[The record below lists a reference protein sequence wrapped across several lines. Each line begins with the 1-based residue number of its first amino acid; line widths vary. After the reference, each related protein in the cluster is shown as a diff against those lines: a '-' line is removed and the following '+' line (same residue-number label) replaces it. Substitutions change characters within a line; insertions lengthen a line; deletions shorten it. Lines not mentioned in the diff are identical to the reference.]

1 MKEKNYSEYARYLVL
16 SDNSNGKLKGTY
28 IHYLNFKVV
37 KELLSRISYT
47 DKGTYSYETDIY
59 KRKISSTEGK
69 NILQNLDISKWN
81 DTTSKIL
88 LVASQLK
95 LQI

>member
-16 SDNSNGKLKGTY
+16 TDNSYGKLKGTY

-47 DKGTYSYETDIY
+47 DKGTYSYETNIY
-59 KRKISSTEGK
+59 NRKVSSTEGK
-69 NILQNLDISKWN
+69 KILENLDVGKWN